1 MLTKDALVR
10 SDSYITWKKSSG
22 RCLKAD
28 NAIGLLCANCLQRI
42 LSATCITLMH
52 LLPDKRLIDF
62 VYTGRFKP
70 RAFFGSNNTSTL
82 AMRRCN
88 KNVEPLHTLGTPKHS
103 TARGC
108 APALAFPGR
117 LQKENTVYN
126 TVPPGISQ
134 LETSPRS
141 MDNGKRCSVR
151 AASPQSKEHSC
162 HPGSRFC
169 GTFVIMRSTTSAASH
184 PSIVDKH
191 GN

>member
-1 MLTKDALVR
+1 MLTKGAPVR
-10 SDSYITWKKSSG
+10 SDSYIAWKKSSG

-28 NAIGLLCANCLQRI
+28 NAIALLCADCLQRI

-52 LLPDKRLIDF
+52 MLSDKRLIDF
-62 VYTGRFKP
+62 VYTGRFKLH
-70 RAFFGSNNTSTL
+70 AFFDNNNTSTL
-82 AMRRCN
+82 SMRRCN
-88 KNVEPLHTLGTPKHS
+88 RNGEPLRAFDTPKHS
-103 TARGC
+103 TARSC

-134 LETSPRS
+134 LETSLRS

-169 GTFVIMRSTTSAASH
+169 GTFVIVRSTTSAASH

>member
-28 NAIGLLCANCLQRI
+28 NAISLLCADCLPRI

-52 LLPDKRLIDF
+52 MLSDKRFIDF
-62 VYTGRFKP
+62 VYTCRFKL
-70 RAFFGSNNTSTL
+70 RAFFDNNNTSTL
-82 AMRRCN
+82 SMRRCN
-88 KNVEPLHTLGTPKHS
+88 KNGEPLHTLHTPKHS
-103 TARGC
+103 TARSC
-108 APALAFPGR
+108 APALAFLER
-117 LQKENTVYN
+117 LQNENTVYN
-126 TVPPGISQ
+126 TVHLGISQ
-134 LETSPRS
+134 RETSLRS

-162 HPGSRFC
+162 HPGSRFRD
-169 GTFVIMRSTTSAASH
+169 TFVIMRSTTTADSH